1 MADTSLHKGSLD
13 NEVKIIMDRWSEGTL
28 CNWCVQ
34 LHDPY
39 LIGAMRCLR
48 ELNYSIA
55 TAGTETYEGL
65 QTGQAII
72 VTPSKKSPKNK
83 CTPVH
88 VRIPDIGEF
97 WRGFNLVI
105 PLPLAQKLHTP
116 FHSLCTCSMTCAH
129 QFPKFNFAKIKIQ

>member
-1 MADTSLHKGSLD
+1 MADTSLYKGSLD
-13 NEVKIIMDRWSEGTL
+13 NEVKIIMDRWSEVML

-39 LIGAMRCLR
+39 LIGAMRHLR

-72 VTPSKKSPKNK
+72 VTLSRNLPKTN
-83 CTPVH
+83 VH
-88 VRIPDIGEF
+88 LYMYEYRILG
-97 WRGFNLVI
+97 
-105 PLPLAQKLHTP
+105 
-116 FHSLCTCSMTCAH
+116 
-129 QFPKFNFAKIKIQ
+129 KFGGGLIW

>member
-13 NEVKIIMDRWSEGTL
+13 NEVKIIMGRCSEGML

-39 LIGAMRCLR
+39 LIGAMRRLT

-55 TAGTETYEGL
+55 TAGTETYGGL

-72 VTPSKKSPKNK
+72 VTLSRNLPKTN
-83 CTPVH
+83 VH
-88 VRIPDIGEF
+88 LYMYEYRILG
-97 WRGFNLVI
+97 
-105 PLPLAQKLHTP
+105 
-116 FHSLCTCSMTCAH
+116 
-129 QFPKFNFAKIKIQ
+129 KFGGGLIC

>member
-1 MADTSLHKGSLD
+1 MDTSLYKGSLD
-13 NEVKIIMDRWSEGTL
+13 NEVKIIMGQWSEGML

-39 LIGAMRCLR
+39 LIGVMRRLT

-65 QTGQAII
+65 QIGQAII
-72 VTPSKKSPKNK
+72 VTLSKKSPKNE

-88 VRIPDIGEF
+88 VRIPDIG
-97 WRGFNLVI
+97 
-105 PLPLAQKLHTP
+105 
-116 FHSLCTCSMTCAH
+116 
-129 QFPKFNFAKIKIQ
+129 